1 MNARASRPIRSSAS
15 NRCRWATALAALLTP
30 ITAGC
35 QVSAACE
42 PPAAAA
48 TPADLAAADQP
59 PPDYPFGPASAWRT
73 GVGGVS
79 VAATSTTGI
88 ANLATAV
95 SDRYGGVA
103 AFNAGRFGNNL
114 YTADPATPRVDVA
127 FDDCQHKG
135 YVPDGLTGPEGQFT
149 GVPVPA
155 GAIPA
160 AGTDRMMSIYSP
172 SSDQLWEFWVM
183 QRSPDGGWSACWGGR
198 IDAVSQSPGYFLHGF
213 GATATGLSGTGG
225 MVSLADVRSG
235 TIAHAVSLVIP
246 DPAVASRY
254 SWPAQRSD
262 GDNTDPQAI
271 PEGTRL
277 RLDPSVALDGPRLT
291 PVARMIA
298 RAAQRYGFLVTD
310 KGPAVAVVAEGGTAE
325 SEATGRDPWRELLGP
340 TPDYQVLKNFPWN
353 RLQVLPHDY
362 GKPTTGRC
370 T

>member
-1 MNARASRPIRSSAS
+1 
-15 NRCRWATALAALLTP
+15 
-30 ITAGC
+30 
-35 QVSAACE
+35 
-42 PPAAAA
+42 
-48 TPADLAAADQP
+48 
-59 PPDYPFGPASAWRT
+59 
-73 GVGGVS
+73 
-79 VAATSTTGI
+79 
-88 ANLATAV
+88 
-95 SDRYGGVA
+95 
-103 AFNAGRFGNNL
+103 
-114 YTADPATPRVDVA
+114 
-127 FDDCQHKG
+127 
-135 YVPDGLTGPEGQFT
+135 
-149 GVPVPA
+149 
-155 GAIPA
+155 
-160 AGTDRMMSIYSP
+160 
-172 SSDQLWEFWVM
+172 
-183 QRSPDGGWSACWGGR
+183 
-198 IDAVSQSPGYFLHGF
+198 VSQSPGYFLHGF

-235 TIAHAVSLVIP
+235 TIEHAVSLVIP